1 MKRLLTTCLMMTLI
15 AVCADAQANLNI
27 SVFFDANSSYA
38 DDAKEVWVEG
48 SQLRPYRLSLYRS
61 ITTENKQTI
70 TAMEQAVI
78 KDGKK
83 AADKEIGYI
92 GSRLYYAFLSMKPAT
107 SGSTVRR
114 YVFYRNASLKSSTK
128 KDATLVYMEGQIT
141 MEELKNLFK

>member
-1 MKRLLTTCLMMTLI
+1 MKRLLTPCLMMTLI

-92 GSRLYYAFLSMKPAT
+92 GSRLYYAFLSMKPAA